1 MLLLYFP
8 LSFSPP
14 RQLWKVH
21 SRGSTVTQ
29 GPSPSWQTGPVFF
42 QLSRAPVHYSF
53 GETIILMAQQKT
65 NGKSL
70 RFLSFP
76 FYSGRGIG
84 KVLVLGS
91 VYVMARRWTPRL
103 WEHVD

>member
-1 MLLLYFP
+1 MLFLYFP

-21 SRGSTVTQ
+21 SHSSTVTQ
-29 GPSPSWQTGPVFF
+29 GPSPSWQTMPVFF

-70 RFLSFP
+70 RFFFP
-76 FYSGRGIG
+76 GEESERPG
-84 KVLVLGS
+84 
-91 VYVMARRWTPRL
+91 P
-103 WEHVD
+103 E